1 MRANHSTFT
10 HLLDIYGSED
20 HSMANSAPSLSHEP
34 VPQPPSSD
42 EHYKL
47 LLDDVHVLAGRRE
60 TINDLFLGIVTLVL
74 GAEAYL
80 FINASDGDIRTMVL
94 IVAASIYGLLFCR
107 IWRRTLENYSALLSF
122 RFFVLKEWER
132 DWFPEEQRYY
142 TAEDILYDAK
152 LRQHP
157 PTKLGDA
164 YVKQLG
170 GRRIPPF
177 VNVYRLLPTMAS
189 IALATIAAVRILLL
203 VSYYAVRHLPLITR

>member
-1 MRANHSTFT
+1 
-10 HLLDIYGSED
+10 
-20 HSMANSAPSLSHEP
+20 MADNAATSSSDP

-80 FINASDGDIRTMVL
+80 FISAGDGDVRTTAL

-107 IWRRTLENYSALLSF
+107 IWRRALENYSALLSF

-142 TAEDILYDAK
+142 TAEDVLYDET

-157 PTKLGDA
+157 PTKLGVA
-164 YVKQLG
+164 FVKQLG

-189 IALATIAAVRILLL
+189 VALATITAVRVLLL
-203 VSYYAVRHLPLITR
+203 VSHYAIRQLPLTTR

>member
-1 MRANHSTFT
+1 
-10 HLLDIYGSED
+10 
-20 HSMANSAPSLSHEP
+20 MANIAPLSSHNS
-34 VPQPPSSD
+34 VPQPPNPD
-42 EHYKL
+42 EHYRL

-80 FINASDGDIRTMVL
+80 FVNTSDGDVRTMCL

-107 IWRRTLENYSALLSF
+107 IWRRSLENYSALLSF
-122 RFFVLKEWER
+122 RFFVLKQWER
-132 DWFPEEQRYY
+132 EWFPEEQRYY
-142 TAEDILYDAK
+142 TAEDVLYDAK

-157 PTKLGDA
+157 STTLGEA

-177 VNVYRLLPTMAS
+177 VNIYRFLPAMAS
-189 IALATIAAVRILLL
+189 VALTVIAVVRVLLL
-203 VSYYAVRHLPLITR
+203 VSYLAAHHVPVIVR